1 MFIQIAP
8 KAKVYVTDQDVQF
21 IRQHTT
27 ESFRAKQLSPEDA
40 DRAKRLADK
49 AVFVRKK
56 LDDDTQY
63 ALNRKI
69 RFVANDRKN
78 KSELVKQIEAY
89 GLKNKLQD
97 LARKEEARRPFR
109 HLPKQFS
116 KGILIGNIAIV
127 PKKHT
132 GTRYVYVLADMME
145 AKILHEDINLK
156 QTAILVAHYLADDKN
171 IPNNILELDT
181 KHASQLFDI
190 QNAKRMIREAQ
201 KEKDELME
209 DVYWDR
215 LDVANRLADDCKT
228 KIQHIFNDT
237 FGA

>member
-1 MFIQIAP
+1 MAP
-8 KAKVYVTDQDVQF
+8 
-21 IRQHTT
+21 
-27 ESFRAKQLSPEDA
+27 
-40 DRAKRLADK
+40 
-49 AVFVRKK
+49 
-56 LDDDTQY
+56 
-63 ALNRKI
+63 
-69 RFVANDRKN
+69 KN

-89 GLKNKLQD
+89 GLKGKLAD
-97 LARKEEARRPFR
+97 LAHKEQARRPFR

-132 GTRYVYVLADMME
+132 GTRYVYVIADMME
-145 AKILHEDINLK
+145 ATVLHDDINLK
-156 QTAILVAHYLADDKN
+156 QTAILVAHYLADGKN
-171 IPNNILELDT
+171 IPNNILDLDS

-190 QNAKRMIREAQ
+190 QSAKRMIREAQ
-201 KEKDELME
+201 KSKDELTE

-228 KIQHIFNDT
+228 NIQQIFSDT

>member
-1 MFIQIAP
+1 M
-8 KAKVYVTDQDVQF
+8 K
-21 IRQHTT
+21 
-27 ESFRAKQLSPEDA
+27 
-40 DRAKRLADK
+40 
-49 AVFVRKK
+49 
-56 LDDDTQY
+56 
-63 ALNRKI
+63 
-69 RFVANDRKN
+69 RKN

-89 GLKNKLQD
+89 GLQNKLAD

-132 GTRYVYVLADMME
+132 GTRYVYVIADMMG
-145 AKILHEDINLK
+145 AKVLHDDINLK
-156 QTAILVAHYLADDKN
+156 QTAILVAHYLADGKN
-171 IPNNILELDT
+171 VPNNILELDM

-190 QNAKRMIREAQ
+190 QSAKRMIKEAQ
-201 KEKDELME
+201 KNKDEQME

-215 LDVANRLADDCKT
+215 LDVANRLADECKGN
-228 KIQHIFNDT
+228 IQQIFSDT

>member
-1 MFIQIAP
+1 M
-8 KAKVYVTDQDVQF
+8 TG
-21 IRQHTT
+21 
-27 ESFRAKQLSPEDA
+27 
-40 DRAKRLADK
+40 
-49 AVFVRKK
+49 
-56 LDDDTQY
+56 
-63 ALNRKI
+63 
-69 RFVANDRKN
+69 KN

>member
-1 MFIQIAP
+1 M
-8 KAKVYVTDQDVQF
+8 TG
-21 IRQHTT
+21 
-27 ESFRAKQLSPEDA
+27 
-40 DRAKRLADK
+40 
-49 AVFVRKK
+49 
-56 LDDDTQY
+56 
-63 ALNRKI
+63 
-69 RFVANDRKN
+69 KN

-132 GTRYVYVLADMME
+132 GTRYVYVIADMME
-145 AKILHEDINLK
+145 ARVLHEDINLK
-156 QTAILVAHYLADDKN
+156 QTAILVAHYLADGKN
-171 IPNNILELDT
+171 VPNNIIELDT

-215 LDVANRLADDCKT
+215 LDVANRLADECKG

-237 FGA
+237 FGG

>member
-1 MFIQIAP
+1 MYEM
-8 KAKVYVTDQDVQF
+8 V
-21 IRQHTT
+21 
-27 ESFRAKQLSPEDA
+27 
-40 DRAKRLADK
+40 
-49 AVFVRKK
+49 KK
-56 LDDDTQY
+56 D
-63 ALNRKI
+63 
-69 RFVANDRKN
+69 

-97 LARKEEARRPFR
+97 LARREEARRPFR

-132 GTRYVYVLADMME
+132 GTRYVYVIADMLE
-145 AKILHEDINLK
+145 AKVLHEDINLK
-156 QTAILVAHYLADDKN
+156 QTAILVAHYLADDKH
-171 IPNNILELDT
+171 IPRNILDLDN

-201 KEKDELME
+201 KEKDELSE

-215 LDVANRLADDCKT
+215 LDVANRLADECKS

>member
-1 MFIQIAP
+1 M
-8 KAKVYVTDQDVQF
+8 
-21 IRQHTT
+21 
-27 ESFRAKQLSPEDA
+27 
-40 DRAKRLADK
+40 
-49 AVFVRKK
+49 
-56 LDDDTQY
+56 
-63 ALNRKI
+63 
-69 RFVANDRKN
+69 
-78 KSELVKQIEAY
+78 
-89 GLKNKLQD
+89 
-97 LARKEEARRPFR
+97 
-109 HLPKQFS
+109 
-116 KGILIGNIAIV
+116 IGNIAIV

-156 QTAILVAHYLADDKN
+156 QTAILVAHYLADAKN
-171 IPNNILELDT
+171 IPHNILELDS

-215 LDVANRLADDCKT
+215 LDVANRLADDCKS